1 MLTLPQV
8 RILIAK
14 IPPLTIPSQRLS
26 PPLNKPG
33 PVPGLE
39 GKLDDGDENPGGA
52 VGVRA
57 GPGGGRSDAGGDQCD
72 DGDDG
77 LGDGG
82 WDDGDNGGSVDG
94 GRGDDRG
101 GGDD

>member
-57 GPGGGRSDAGGDQCD
+57 GPGGDISDAGDG
-72 DGDDG
+72 GDDG
-77 LGDGG
+77 RG
-82 WDDGDNGGSVDG
+82 NGGKLMNY
-94 GRGDDRG
+94 R
-101 GGDD
+101 